1 MAHGLLVAPKACRN
15 PAQPSI
21 ARYLCRDQG
30 EHGKAR
36 ETGHLDYRSC
46 RNDDV
51 FLADPWLDDLLAR
64 LELPCAAAPAI
75 RPAYGICVLA
85 VHLEH
90 DPDPAHAVADDR
102 PEHPGPSVRSARGA

>member
-64 LELPCAAAPAI
+64 LELPGAASPAM
-75 RPAYGICVLA
+75 RRAYGICALA
-85 VHLEH
+85 VGLGYH
-90 DPDPAHAVADDR
+90 PDCASAVAQDR
-102 PEHPGPSVRSARGA
+102 PEHPGPSIR